1 MRIIIWHR
9 NDLRLHDNPLYTNLK
24 AGTEILPLFIIDPDF
39 YTSKAG
45 VTARIG
51 SFRAAFLA
59 ETLDN
64 LAANLDGRGLRLH
77 ILEGKPAEVLK
88 QLVKAYRFD
97 EVWATREH
105 TSEEIAGEREAS
117 RSIAPAR
124 LRLFDDR
131 TLIQPDRLPFAI
143 GHLPDVFTEFRKK
156 VEGYSTIAPLLPEM
170 PAVKMATIT
179 IEYLQKFDP
188 IRYGIPKP
196 KPEPRSGFQFR
207 GGETEALNRLRY
219 YLHQSHHVAT
229 YKETRNGLLGSD
241 YSTRF
246 SPWLANGSL
255 SPRMIYHELRSYEK
269 TFGSSQNTYW
279 VFFELLWRD
288 YARFVAMKYGNRI
301 FKPGGIRNDESPC
314 KMNPHAFERWR
325 TGTTGDD
332 FVDANMRELLLTG
345 WMSNRGRQNVASY
358 LVKDLKVCWIYGAA
372 WFETQLIDYDVCSNY
387 VNWMYVAGVGND
399 PRENRYFNTRKQA
412 MMYDPEGEYRRLW
425 LK

>member
-1 MRIIIWHR
+1 MRIITWHR
-9 NDLRLHDNPLYTNLK
+9 NDLRLHDNPLYANLK
-24 AGTEILPLFIIDPDF
+24 AGMEILPVYIINPDF
-39 YTSKAG
+39 YNFKSELSS
-45 VTARIG
+45 RIG
-51 SFRAAFLA
+51 PFRAKFLA

-64 LAANLDGRGLRLH
+64 LADSLHNKGLQLNFF
-77 ILEGKPAEVLK
+77 EGKPAEVLER
-88 QLVKAYRFD
+88 LVKEHNID

-105 TSEEIAGEREAS
+105 SAEEIADEREAS
-117 RSIAPAR
+117 RRIAPAR

-156 VEGYSTIAPLLPEM
+156 VEGYSSIAPLLPEM
-170 PAVKMATIT
+170 PAVKMVSIANEHIN
-179 IEYLQKFDP
+179 KFDP
-188 IRYGIPKP
+188 ARYGIPP
-196 KPEPRSGFQFR
+196 AIADQRANFDFR
-207 GGETEALNRLRY
+207 GGETEALKRLRY
-219 YLHQSHHVAT
+219 YFHQSHRVAT
-229 YKETRNGLLGSD
+229 YKETRNGLLGGD

-255 SPRMIYHELRSYEK
+255 SPRMIYHELRNYEK

-279 VFFELLWRD
+279 MFFELLWRD
-288 YARFVAMKYGNRI
+288 YARFVVMKYGNRI
-301 FKPGGIRNDESPC
+301 FKPGGIRNADNPC
-314 KMNPHAFERWR
+314 QMNPLSFEKWR
-325 TGTTGDD
+325 TGNTGND

-358 LVKDLKVCWIYGAA
+358 LVKDLKICWIYGAA

-412 MMYDPEGEYRRLW
+412 AMYDPDNNYRKLW